1 MHYIV
6 QCNKYEVRVMAESQ
20 SKIDAAA
27 EKAFAEA
34 AEKKTSEAA
43 AKPATPAPVAAAPV
57 AAAQTVKPEAA
68 PKLAAALKVKPV
80 AKKAAPK
87 KAVKKVAAKKA
98 APKPAAKKTAVRKV
112 SAKPVSSK
120 VERNLVRVPAKTIKS
135 THTITQL
142 KDKIMA
148 TTKNTDFAKTAQD
161 AVADLQARTKAAY
174 EKGTE
179 LTADVTAFHKG
190 NFDAVVESGKILAA
204 GMQDL
209 GRAVVEDARNAAETV
224 TADVKAFAAV
234 KSPTELFQLQGEIA
248 RRNLDTLVA
257 RTSKN
262 AEVMMKLANDMFA
275 PLSTRA
281 SVAMER
287 LNKAA

>member
-6 QCNKYEVRVMAESQ
+6 QCNKNEVRFTMADTQ

-34 AEKKTSEAA
+34 AEKKTATEVVA
-43 AKPATPAPVAAAPV
+43 AKPALVAPVAAP
-57 AAAQTVKPEAA
+57 TVKAEAAKPAA
-68 PKLAAALKVKPV
+68 PKAA

-87 KAVKKVAAKKA
+87 KAVKKVAVRKAVAKP
-98 APKPAAKKTAVRKV
+98 APKKTVVRK
-112 SAKPVSSK
+112 ALAQKPA
-120 VERNLVRVPAKTIKS
+120 RVAIKS
-135 THTITQL
+135 IKPINTITQL

-148 TTKNTDFAKTAQD
+148 TTKTTDFTKTAQD
-161 AVADLQARTKAAY
+161 AAADLQARAKAAY

-179 LTADVTAFHKG
+179 MTADVTAFHKG
-190 NFDAVVESGKILAA
+190 NFDAVVESSKILAA
-204 GMQDL
+204 GVQDL
-209 GRAVVEDARNAAETV
+209 GRNAVEDAKTAAETV
-224 TADVKAFAAV
+224 TADIKAMAAV

-275 PLSTRA
+275 PISTRA

-287 LNKAA
+287 LTKAA

>member
-1 MHYIV
+1 
-6 QCNKYEVRVMAESQ
+6 MAESQ

-34 AEKKTSEAA
+34 AEKKASEA
-43 AKPATPAPVAAAPV
+43 
-57 AAAQTVKPEAA
+57 
-68 PKLAAALKVKPV
+68 
-80 AKKAAPK
+80 
-87 KAVKKVAAKKA
+87 
-98 APKPAAKKTAVRKV
+98 
-112 SAKPVSSK
+112 AKPVSSK
-120 VERNLVRVPAKTIKS
+120 VETPVSSVVEKPVAAAPAAPAPVTPAAPVVKAEAAPKPAAAPAPKPAAKKPAPKKTKAVKKTVAKPAVAKPAPSKVAGPAAPKAPAAKPVAAAAKTIEP
-135 THTITQL
+135 TTTLTQL

-148 TTKNTDFAKTAQD
+148 TTKTTTDFTKTAQD
-161 AVADLQARTKAAY
+161 AIAELQSRAKAAY

-190 NFDAVVESGKILAA
+190 NFDALVESGKIFAA
-204 GMQDL
+204 GMQNL
-209 GRAVVEDARNAAETV
+209 GRTAVEEAKSAAETV
-224 TADVKAFAAV
+224 TGDVKAIAAV

-262 AEVMMKLANDMFA
+262 AEIMMKLASDAFA
-275 PLSTRA
+275 PISTRA

-287 LNKAA
+287 LTKAA